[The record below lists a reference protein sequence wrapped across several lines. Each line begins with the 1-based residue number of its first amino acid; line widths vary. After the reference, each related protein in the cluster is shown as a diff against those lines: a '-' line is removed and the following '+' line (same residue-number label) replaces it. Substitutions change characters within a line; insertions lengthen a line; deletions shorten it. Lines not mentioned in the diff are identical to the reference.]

1 LRGFLVAS
9 ASRIVASSSRWSHV
23 KSVCAD
29 ASALPSMRPV
39 SDVTLVAL
47 SQIGLSFRVEVGNRC
62 GVPGRRLSDVCAPI
76 VRAWMHRLMWQ
87 FQAND
92 FRKQASSGGCVANIG
107 NVRTASR
114 LLLLLF
120 ASLAGGLHP
129 RSIHGQVMPTPLIA
143 RPQPVRQV
151 VSIGTAITP

>member
-1 LRGFLVAS
+1 
-9 ASRIVASSSRWSHV
+9 
-23 KSVCAD
+23 
-29 ASALPSMRPV
+29 
-39 SDVTLVAL
+39 
-47 SQIGLSFRVEVGNRC
+47 
-62 GVPGRRLSDVCAPI
+62 
-76 VRAWMHRLMWQ
+76 MHRLMWQ

-151 VSIGTAITP
+151 VSIGTAITPDSSHRTRHMLVGAIVGAATGAAIGYGLAILAHLAFCEGAQCDQPPNRAIRESTRAGTVVGASVGAIVGWRW